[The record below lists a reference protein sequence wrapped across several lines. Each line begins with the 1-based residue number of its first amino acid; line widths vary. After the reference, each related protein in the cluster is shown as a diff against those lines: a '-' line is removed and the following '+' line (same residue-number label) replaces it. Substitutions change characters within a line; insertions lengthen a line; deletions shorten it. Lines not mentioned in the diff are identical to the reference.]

1 MSFEN
6 QQLLKNANDQLLRLV
21 QQLHDLE
28 ECRDDMTEEEFN
40 ESKEDTKEQLRF
52 ETEPIAFQFL
62 YTNLEFV
69 LPFWPNGVRHKST

>member
-6 QQLLKNANDQLLRLV
+6 QLLLKNANDQLLRLV
-21 QQLHDLE
+21 QQLRDLE

-52 ETEPIAFQFL
+52 EIKVISFL
-62 YTNLEFV
+62 IFTKILAK
-69 LPFWPNGVRHKST
+69 RK

>member
-6 QQLLKNANDQLLRLV
+6 QLLLKNANDQLLRLV
-21 QQLHDLE
+21 QQLRDLE

-52 ETEPIAFQFL
+52 GIKVISFNI
-62 YTNLEFV
+62 Y
-69 LPFWPNGVRHKST
+69 